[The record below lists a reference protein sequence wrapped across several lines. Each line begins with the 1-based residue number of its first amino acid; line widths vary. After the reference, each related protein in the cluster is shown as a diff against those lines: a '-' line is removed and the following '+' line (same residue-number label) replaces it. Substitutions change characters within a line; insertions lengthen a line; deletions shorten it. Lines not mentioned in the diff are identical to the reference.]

1 MEFIG
6 FPMNS
11 WVILIGF
18 QWNPLQNSLLEI
30 TAAPD
35 LVSQDQVEKIIEEV
49 LFSGQEGK
57 KDGNSSMADKL
68 AKKMAKALAIK
79 AGITLEI
86 QSQQQLIDNL
96 FGCKETSVSPF
107 NKRIFITLEKAEI
120 EQKML

>member
-1 MEFIG
+1 M
-6 FPMNS
+6 
-11 WVILIGF
+11 
-18 QWNPLQNSLLEI
+18 
-30 TAAPD
+30 D
-35 LVSQDQVEKIIEEV
+35 
-49 LFSGQEGK
+49 
-57 KDGNSSMADKL
+57 DKL

-107 NKRIFITLEKAEI
+107 NKRIFITLEKGEI